1 MGLNFNETIAMVKD
15 SDPSQFNAIMDALR
29 QRHGTD
35 SIQDFLKRM
44 QSQDPLSENPFMAGV
59 QTAMDIPKAASL
71 KPLWYGLYPRRVT
84 LLIGETGV
92 GKSSL
97 LYNIAI
103 HAALGQPL
111 YDYEFSRL
119 QKVFYLDPEN
129 AGNFRDGEMDGGL
142 TATKLDR
149 IGKGRSPNLLF
160 HDGRD
165 VDLSKDRVIVYL
177 RDFIF
182 KHSIDLL
189 ILDPIANL
197 FNTQQENDN
206 AEAAR
211 HGKALT
217 ELSRATGACILAA
230 HHTGKD
236 ATGNY
241 GRGASARLG
250 AADVG
255 MVFRAKSRGDVD
267 DDTFT
272 GQTRERRDVVRLQIA
287 KDRPNTFG
295 QSSKYLRMAGHDRF
309 ELDTFDSWKS
319 QSRDGKTDRATF
331 AEGEIEVLLL
341 DGKARSRQDIQF
353 TLSQEQIGE
362 KNIDIALN
370 SLAAKGVLAV
380 ETRERGAKWFQLARE
395 VGDL

>member
-1 MGLNFNETIAMVKD
+1 MGMNFNEVVATVKD
-15 SDPSQFNAIMDALR
+15 SDQSQLNAIMDALGE
-29 QRHGTD
+29 RHGAD
-35 SIQDFLKRM
+35 SIQRYLKAM
-44 QSQDPLSENPFMAGV
+44 KGETHLAINPFKAGLKS
-59 QTAMDIPKAASL
+59 AAEIPRAVHS

-84 LLIGETGV
+84 LLIGETGA

-97 LYNIAI
+97 LYNVALY
-103 HAALGQPL
+103 AALGVPL
-111 YDYEFSRL
+111 YDYEFARPL
-119 QKVFYLDPEN
+119 RVFYLDPEN

-149 IGKGRSPNLLF
+149 ISRERPTNLLF

-165 VDLSKDRVIVYL
+165 IDLSTDTDMNYLQDFILEYKVDLA
-177 RDFIF
+177 
-182 KHSIDLL
+182 

-217 ELSRATGACILAA
+217 ALSRATGACILAA

-236 ATGNY
+236 ASGNY

-272 GQTRERRDVVRLQIA
+272 GQTRERRDICRLQIA

-295 QSSKYLRMAGHDRF
+295 QSSKYLRMAGQDRF

-319 QSRDGKTDRATF
+319 QNRDGKTDKATI

-341 DGKARSRQDIQF
+341 DGKARSRQEIQVV
-353 TLSQEQIGE
+353 LSQEQIGE
-362 KNIDIALN
+362 RNIDIALT
-370 SLAAKGVLAV
+370 SLVAKGVLTV
-380 ETRERGAKWFQLARE
+380 EIRERGARWFQLGRE